1 MSKRTISDIYE
12 EMLIE
17 KENMAN
23 AEIRLYELQD
33 ELKKKEKRKERY
45 WQNKEEE
52 NIRSKIWRLQQKLD
66 KIIEEK
72 EDKKYVK

>member
-1 MSKRTISDIYE
+1 MSKRSISDIYE
-12 EMLIE
+12 EMIIE

-23 AEIRLYELQD
+23 AEMRLYELQD

-52 NIRSKIWRLQQKLD
+52 NLRSKIWRLQQKLNRIVEERD
-66 KIIEEK
+66 KGE
-72 EDKKYVK
+72 